1 MDILYL
7 ILGFFIILLL
17 LSTINITNLVI
28 EPIDNSDPN
37 VYCKA
42 FCSAR
47 ENNINAQVI
56 DLTNKINKIE
66 ANFNKYKSQADAS

>member
-17 LSTINITNLVI
+17 LSSINITNLVI
-28 EPIDNSDPN
+28 EPLDNSDPN
-37 VYCKA
+37 SYCKG
-42 FCSAR
+42 FCDAR
-47 ENNINAQVI
+47 ENDINTKIVNLA
-56 DLTNKINKIE
+56 NKINKIE

>member
-17 LSTINITNLVI
+17 LSSINITNLVI

-37 VYCKA
+37 SYCKG
-42 FCSAR
+42 FCDAR
-47 ENNINAQVI
+47 ETSINTKIV
-56 DLTNKINKIE
+56 DLANKINKIE

>member
-17 LSTINITNLVI
+17 LSSINITNLVI

-37 VYCKA
+37 SYCKG
-42 FCSAR
+42 FCDAR
-47 ENNINAQVI
+47 ETDINTKITNLA
-56 DLTNKINKIE
+56 NKINNIE
-66 ANFNKYKSQADAS
+66 TNFNKLKQQVNSS